1 MIDYAV
7 LCTAIENWK
16 AGQKPTSAAPP
27 APPRR
32 VAPRPTP
39 AQAAEVI
46 EEEAVEYSAMYE
58 TGEVAEVRPE
68 EPVESTV
75 IYQLPDYEDGEVV
88 ED

>member
-1 MIDYAV
+1 
-7 LCTAIENWK
+7 
-16 AGQKPTSAAPP
+16 
-27 APPRR
+27 
-32 VAPRPTP
+32 
-39 AQAAEVI
+39 VI